1 MLTNNHLNS
10 IYNLSI
16 QATAKDHGVD
26 VSLIPRSSK
35 GNCAEDKIYRTRF
48 GACSCDTHCSWDQCR
63 LFIPP
68 NDCLLDTNSIW
79 KWDNIKNAWVAQLL
93 RGNCMHRYWLDNIRI
108 IRINVVTLIHHNMI

>member
-1 MLTNNHLNS
+1 MVLDYLPEIDLYSQVLTNNNRNS
-10 IYNLSI
+10 IYNLST

-35 GNCAEDKIYRTRF
+35 GNCAEGKIYRARF

-68 NDCLLDTNSIW
+68 YDCLLDTNSIW
-79 KWDNIKNAWVAQLL
+79 KWDNIKSAWVAQLL
-93 RGNCMHRYWLDNIRI
+93 KGNCTHRY
-108 IRINVVTLIHHNMI
+108 